1 MWQTIGH
8 DKAVNVLS
16 RSLESGRLSH
26 AYLLAGPRHV
36 GKMTLAM
43 DLAKAL
49 NCLEDNKPCGECG
62 QCMRID
68 RRLHADV
75 QVVGLEAGEP
85 GEGPRRVAIGIDQ
98 VREVQRE
105 ASLKPYEG
113 RYRVFIFD
121 EAERMSEDAA
131 NSLLKTLEEPPD
143 QVVLV
148 LLAPDAGA
156 LLPTLVSRCQ
166 VLELR
171 PVPRAKIAAEL
182 EAHHG
187 VDGARADEI
196 ARLSGGRPGWA
207 ISAAAAPEMLESLS
221 EKLGSFQDIVQSGL
235 EERFAYAASLAS
247 STARNR
253 ESGRQELTSWLA
265 WWRDVLLVNH
275 GTPQFATHLS
285 DIEQLKALAA
295 GLSSAQV
302 ARAIGAIGET
312 MEHLERN
319 ANPRLALENMMLEM
333 PRPR

>member
-16 RSLESGRLSH
+16 RSMDSGRLSH

-49 NCLEDNKPCGECG
+49 NCLEDDKPCGECG
-62 QCMRID
+62 QCTRID

-75 QVVGLEAGEP
+75 QVVGMEAGEP
-85 GEGPRRVAIGIDQ
+85 GEGPRRVTIGIDQ
-98 VREVQRE
+98 VRDVQKE

-171 PVPRAKIAAEL
+171 PVPRALIAAEL

-207 ISAAAAPEMLESLS
+207 ISAAAGPEILESLS

-247 STARNR
+247 SMARNR
-253 ESGRQELTSWLA
+253 EAGRQELTSWLA

-275 GTPQFATHLS
+275 GTPQFVTHLS
-285 DIEQLKALAA
+285 DMERLKALAA

-319 ANPRLALENMMLEM
+319 ANPRLALESMMLEM